1 MKIMAKWRILFTKT
15 KKYNG
20 INVGLSILFYYKNV
34 TNHAF

>member
-1 MKIMAKWRILFTKT
+1 MNLMAKWRILFTKI

-20 INVGLSILFYYKNV
+20 INVRLSILFYYKNV